1 MSQSKSFILISG
13 KRSGQ
18 RGQAM
23 TEFSIAAA
31 FVLVPL
37 FLMVPM
43 MGKFLDMKAS
53 AIQASRYAAWE
64 RTAWHGNST
73 WAEGE
78 KSDLEIETEIKRRFF
93 SDTAEAALKSTDM
106 SDAAAEIK
114 PMWNDHSGTS
124 MLDTSTAAQSTGQT
138 PGSMN
143 KVLKPIVDVLDKIG
157 YVTGARFKLDME
169 SQYTSTVNL
178 KTADTPAINRLTGG
192 ASFGFVAPNF
202 ETKHVLVANGW
213 SANGPDFVKKQ
224 TEGLAILSLFQRSP
238 VKEVMFFVQTV
249 AGTFVTELSTGSLKL
264 GGEILPDYVPPDRL
278 VAAADAKP
286 PIAKTPST
294 PKDKRRTDRQKE
306 ENDPE
311 GTGGTGE
318 ARRTQQKAEKLDA
331 DIRKTQNSIDQCK
344 ADKANEFNNVCKN
357 KFGAFCIDYTA
368 EGIPFVIK
376 PAGGWGASYSSN
388 ADKSA
393 ACSTLDQ
400 QIADLQA
407 QLNDPDMQKPKTD
420 SDKELAK
427 SNAAMD
433 SWNRK
438 MAEITPAKYPDPIE
452 RRNQLEIMTQAR
464 PVDLS
469 TDPIFL
475 AQRAEAIKNIADIQA
490 KIDDLKRQKNGL

>member
-427 SNAAMD
+427 SNAALD

>member
-1 MSQSKSFILISG
+1 MSQRKSSISFSG

-78 KSDLEIETEIKRRFF
+78 KSDIEIETEIKRRFF
-93 SDTAEAALKSTDM
+93 SDTAQAALKSTDM
-106 SDAAAEIK
+106 SAAAAEIK
-114 PMWNDHSGTS
+114 PMWNDHAGTS
-124 MLDTSTAAQSTGQT
+124 MLDTSRASQSTGQT

-143 KVLKPIVDVLDKIG
+143 KVLRPIVDALDMIG
-157 YVTGARFKLDME
+157 YVTGARFSLDMN
-169 SQYTSTVNL
+169 SQYTSTVNM

-192 ASFGFVAPNF
+192 ASFGFSAPNF

-294 PKDKRRTDRQKE
+294 PKDQRRNNTQ
-306 ENDPE
+306 NDSI
-311 GTGGTGE
+311 GSGTGE
-318 ARRTQQKAEKLDA
+318 ARRTQAKAEKLKA
-331 DIRKTQNSIDQCK
+331 DINSTQDSINQCK
-344 ADKANEFNNVCKN
+344 ADKANEFNNVCRN

-376 PAGGWGASYSSN
+376 PADGWGASYTSN
-388 ADKSA
+388 ADKNA
-393 ACSTLDQ
+393 TCSTLDQ

-407 QLNDPDMQKPKTD
+407 QLNDPDLQKPKRD
-420 SDKELAK
+420 SDQQLAK
-427 SNAAMD
+427 SNAALD
-433 SWNRK
+433 DWNRK
-438 MAEITPAKYPDPIE
+438 MAEITPAKYPDPVE

-490 KIDDLKRQKNGL
+490 KIDDLKRQKNAL

>member
-1 MSQSKSFILISG
+1 MSQLKSFISFSG
-13 KRSGQ
+13 QRSGQ

-78 KSDLEIETEIKRRFF
+78 KSDIEIEAEIKSRFF

-106 SDAAAEIK
+106 SAAAAENK
-114 PMWNDHSGTS
+114 TMWKDHAGTS
-124 MLDTSTAAQSTGQT
+124 MLDTSSAAQSTGQT

-143 KVLKPIVDVLDKIG
+143 KVLKPIVDALDVIG
-157 YVTGARFKLDME
+157 YVTGARFSLDMN

-192 ASFGFVAPNF
+192 ASFGFAAPSF

-286 PIAKTPST
+286 PIAKTPSI
-294 PKDKRRTDRQKE
+294 PKDQRRKNTE
-306 ENDPE
+306 SGSTES
-311 GTGGTGE
+311 GTGE

-331 DIRKTQNSIDQCK
+331 DIRKSQNSIDQCK

-376 PAGGWGASYSSN
+376 PADGWGASYTSN
-388 ADKSA
+388 ADKNA
-393 ACSTLDQ
+393 TCSSLDQ

-407 QLNDPDMQKPKTD
+407 QLNDPDLQKPKRD
-420 SDKELAK
+420 SDQQLAK
-427 SNAAMD
+427 SNAALD
-433 SWNRK
+433 DWNRK
-438 MAEITPAKYPDPIE
+438 MAEITPAKYPDPVE

-490 KIDDLKRQKNGL
+490 KIDDLKRQKNAL